1 MEETNEIIKK
11 GKLNK
16 TWLLVIGL
24 VILTV
29 VLLIT
34 SFASKNF
41 SPLKSTTNNENA
53 DFAHTSLSVSEDVR
67 TISEGNYETDVLIN
81 TNGDKISGAQIE
93 LAFEPTLLT
102 NVDISPG
109 NFLSNPNILIKS
121 IDTKNGTIKF
131 IIAIKPG
138 EKTVG
143 GTGTIATLSF
153 TKISSDPTNISFLP
167 TSQISTTGLNKSV
180 LKETISADIP

>member
-11 GKLNK
+11 SKLNK

-29 VLLIT
+29 VLLLV
-34 SFASKNF
+34 SFASRNF
-41 SPLKSTTNNENA
+41 SPFKSPTSNENS
-53 DFAHTSLSVSEDVR
+53 DFANTSLSISDEIR

-102 NVDISPG
+102 NVDISPAD
-109 NFLSNPNILIKS
+109 FLSNPSVLIKS
-121 IDTKNGTIKF
+121 IDTKNGTIKL

-138 EKTVG
+138 EEMVG
-143 GTGTIATLSF
+143 GTGAIATISF
-153 TKISSDPTNISFLP
+153 TKTSSEPTNISFLP
-167 TSQISTTGLNKSV
+167 TSQVSTTGLNKSV